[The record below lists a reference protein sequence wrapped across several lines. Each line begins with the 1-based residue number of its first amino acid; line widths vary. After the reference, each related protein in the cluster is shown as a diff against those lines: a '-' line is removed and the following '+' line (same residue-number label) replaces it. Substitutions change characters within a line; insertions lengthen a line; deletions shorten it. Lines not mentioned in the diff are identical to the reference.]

1 MGPARESARPG
12 HTAGPAVRRIRY
24 ERRAFDAWLALGG
37 ILVFVLSAVV
47 AASGRVG
54 PAERA
59 VFRAINEL
67 PDWLF
72 GPMLAIQYLGTL
84 PVGPIA
90 AAVALAFRKWRLAL
104 AAAAVT
110 VLKLESERL
119 VKLVV
124 HRQRPGTSVKD
135 AILRG
140 DVSPQGYSFVSG
152 HLVLAA
158 ALAAIVTP
166 YLRGRWKG
174 VPWVLVGA
182 VGVSRIY
189 LGAHSPLDVVG
200 GAGLGLVIGCLLNLA
215 LGVPAA
221 ASSAGAPDAKP
232 DQGSRSADTESD

>member
-1 MGPARESARPG
+1 VSRPG
-12 HTAGPAVRRIRY
+12 RKVRRIRY
-24 ERRAFDAWLALGG
+24 ERRALDAWLALGG
-37 ILVFVLSAVV
+37 LLVFLLSAVV
-47 AASGRVG
+47 AAGGRVG
-54 PAERA
+54 PVERA

-67 PDWLF
+67 PEWLF
-72 GPMLAIQYLGTL
+72 GPMVAIQYLGTL

-90 AAVALAFRKWRLAL
+90 AVVALAFRKWRLAI

-110 VLKLESERL
+110 LLKLESERL
-119 VKLVV
+119 VKMVV
-124 HRQRPGTSVKD
+124 HRQRPGTSVPD

-152 HLVLAA
+152 HLVLTA

-166 YLRGRWKG
+166 YLRGRWKA

-182 VGVSRIY
+182 VGISRIY

-200 GAGLGLVIGCLLNLA
+200 GAGLGLLIGCLLNLA

-221 ASSAGAPDAKP
+221 ASSEGAPGSKP
-232 DQGSRSADTESD
+232 DRASESAEVEAD